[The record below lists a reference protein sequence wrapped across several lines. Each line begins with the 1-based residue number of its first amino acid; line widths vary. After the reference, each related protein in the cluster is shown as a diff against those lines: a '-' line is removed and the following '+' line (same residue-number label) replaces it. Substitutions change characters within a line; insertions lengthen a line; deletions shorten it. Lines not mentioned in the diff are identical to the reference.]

1 VVLKMMGYIIL
12 AILIL
17 FILGCFFS
25 FIGGWKHGKKQAAA
39 EYAEDQRRKEQ
50 NEKEYNKAKTEI
62 QQEVFGNAE
71 QEKAK
76 LSSGN
81 SGRDRFNNINDSLR
95 NNSPR

>member
-1 VVLKMMGYIIL
+1 MTGYIIL
-12 AILIL
+12 AVLIL

-50 NEKEYNKAKTEI
+50 NKKEYNKAKTEI

-71 QEKAK
+71 QKK
-76 LSSGN
+76 SDLSSGD
-81 SGRDRFNNINDSLR
+81 SGWDRFNNINNSLR
-95 NNSPR
+95 NNPPR